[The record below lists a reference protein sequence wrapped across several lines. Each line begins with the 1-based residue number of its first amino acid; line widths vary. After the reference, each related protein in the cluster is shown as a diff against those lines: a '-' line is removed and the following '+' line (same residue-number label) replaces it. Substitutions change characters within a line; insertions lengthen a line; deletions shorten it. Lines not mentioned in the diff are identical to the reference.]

1 MLEFQVIKLD
11 SKFLS
16 IEETFLRFIIF
27 TFPYCLGDLLSIN
40 NGNGICAFEFL
51 RQISI
56 PGSLFIYYFMI
67 FTNPMQQGYY
77 DQLFHCIVSCEDGIN
92 MDLTFTNK

>member
-51 RQISI
+51 RQISM

-67 FTNPMQQGYY
+67 LLIQCNNANTMSYFTA
-77 DQLFHCIVSCEDGIN
+77 L
-92 MDLTFTNK
+92 